1 VLIRR
6 WSTSGIARASIA
18 IALTAFIVW
27 RADPSVVAAAA
38 AAAAGSWLLVAVG
51 LVVIDRAL
59 MAYRWVVLVRV
70 FESPEQVPLLAI
82 LRVFF
87 ISTFVGTFLP
97 ASIGGDTVRAYGLTR
112 ANARGAAS
120 LASVLMDRL
129 LGVVSLLVVTLAGL
143 VFAAELMA
151 DSGLRTAVVVVAV
164 GSAAAGLLIYSE
176 RAATAMGGLL
186 ALMPSASARRMSDE
200 LVRAVR
206 AYASR
211 HGALANVL
219 AGSVAVQLLRILQ
232 AYALGRSLGLVAPF
246 TAYFAFVPIILLV
259 MLLPITIYGLGTSQ
273 LAFAALFARAG
284 VPAGDAVALSL
295 LFVALGLVGNLP
307 GAFLYASRS
316 RQEPPAEA
324 TG

>member
-18 IALTAFIVW
+18 LALTALIVW

-70 FESPEQVPLLAI
+70 FESSERVPLSAI

-87 ISTFVGTFLP
+87 LSTFVGTFLP
-97 ASIGGDTVRAYGLTR
+97 ASVGGDAVRAYGLTR

-129 LGVVSLLVVTLAGL
+129 LGVVSLLIVTLAGL
-143 VFAAELMA
+143 VFASELMT
-151 DSGLRTAVVVVAV
+151 DSGLRMAVVAV
-164 GSAAAGLLIYSE
+164 AIASAAAVLTIYSE
-176 RAATAMGGLL
+176 RAAAVVGLL
-186 ALMPSASARRMSDE
+186 LAFMPTPAARRRGDE
-200 LVRAVR
+200 LVQAIR

-273 LAFAALFARAG
+273 LAFAALFARAD
-284 VPAGDAVALSL
+284 VAAGDAVALSL

-307 GAFLYASRS
+307 GAFLYAARP